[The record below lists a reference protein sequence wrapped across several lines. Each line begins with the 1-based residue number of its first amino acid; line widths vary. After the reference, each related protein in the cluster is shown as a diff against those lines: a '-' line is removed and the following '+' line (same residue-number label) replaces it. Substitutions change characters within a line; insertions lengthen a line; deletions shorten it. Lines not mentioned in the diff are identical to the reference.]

1 MSRVVVLDLD
11 GTLIN
16 TEQLVDE
23 TVGAVILDLDPSL
36 APSRVHDVLEKVRGT
51 RPLDAS
57 RAVARE
63 LELPITGEALLERTS
78 PLLNAR
84 WG

>member
-23 TVGAVILDLDPSL
+23 IVGAVILDLDPSL

-63 LELPITGEALLERTS
+63 QSVAERRPSRECDLPVLATVQYY
-78 PLLNAR
+78 
-84 WG
+84 